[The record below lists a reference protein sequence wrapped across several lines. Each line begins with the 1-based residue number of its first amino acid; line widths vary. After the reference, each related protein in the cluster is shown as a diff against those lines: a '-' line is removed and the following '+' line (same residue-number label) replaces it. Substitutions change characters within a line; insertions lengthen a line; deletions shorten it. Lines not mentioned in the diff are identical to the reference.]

1 MVRYVCIHTRRT
13 LGLISTQA
21 LSGASREIGFEGA
34 PLFYSAREGGANKV
48 RGIRSSESLCAKE
61 KDHAD
66 KLSVLW

>member
-34 PLFYSAREGGANKV
+34 PLFYSAREGGANNV
-48 RGIRSSESLCAKE
+48 RGRLMY
-61 KDHAD
+61 
-66 KLSVLW
+66 